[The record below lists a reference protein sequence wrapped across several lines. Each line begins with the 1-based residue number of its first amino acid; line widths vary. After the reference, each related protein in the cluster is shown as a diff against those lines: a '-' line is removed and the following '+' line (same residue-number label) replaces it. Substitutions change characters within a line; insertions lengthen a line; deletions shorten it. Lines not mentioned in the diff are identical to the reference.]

1 MRKST
6 SRKKAKLRKHKRGTR
21 KNGGPRKNG
30 GALGATLNAGET
42 RIMIENFLL
51 LLDWDEKEQE
61 ERYPG
66 VNFDSVEMY
75 NLIKDNE
82 EFQEMASNV
91 CNEQVINLLDIHP
104 NLETNGALRKHLL
117 TYIYN
122 SGNCNVEYA
131 RKRIN
136 GQTMVSPFVENL
148 HEINV
153 ILNQFAIE
161 NFQGGQNMEY
171 PKMNLAITNLKS
183 LERSLSEGTFT
194 GDVNAQL
201 LEYLTVFIKNLP
213 IRKWKLNTTKDGMN
227 KYCNSLALD
236 ICSVDSGCKTTSQR
250 GQRSKCVAS
259 DTTGQPDILPHFKDL
274 PSEAEEEEEEEEQ
287 FFDAP
292 Q

>member
-6 SRKKAKLRKHKRGTR
+6 LRRQTKLRKQKRATR
-21 KNGGPRKNG
+21 KNGGKRKNG
-30 GALGATLNAGET
+30 GALGAALNAGET
-42 RIMIENFLL
+42 RIMVENFLL

-136 GQTMVSPFVENL
+136 GQTIVSPFVENL

-161 NFQGGQNMEY
+161 NFQGQNLDY
-171 PKMNLAITNLKS
+171 PKMNAITNLKS

-213 IRKWKLNTTKDGMN
+213 IRKWKLNTTKDGRN
-227 KYCNSLALD
+227 KYCHSLALG
-236 ICSVDSGCKTTSQR
+236 ICQKDSGCKTTYQR
-250 GQRSKCVAS
+250 GQHQCVAS
-259 DTTGQPDILPHFKDL
+259 DTTNLPDILPHFKDL
-274 PSEAEEEEEEEEQ
+274 PSKEEEEEENKKLGL
-287 FFDAP
+287 
-292 Q
+292 